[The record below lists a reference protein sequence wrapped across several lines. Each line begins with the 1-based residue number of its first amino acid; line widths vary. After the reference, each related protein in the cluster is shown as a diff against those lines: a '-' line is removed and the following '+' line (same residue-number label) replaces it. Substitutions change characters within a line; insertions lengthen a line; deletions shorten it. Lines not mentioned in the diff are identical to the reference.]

1 MVIWDMVYLHLE
13 QIAHPSGLVF
23 GKAVLVGKAAGQ
35 LRDVMT
41 ACNGSTFELGGFYVY
56 FFVA

>member
-1 MVIWDMVYLHLE
+1 MVIWDMIYLHLE

-41 ACNGSTFELGGFYVY
+41 ACNGSTY